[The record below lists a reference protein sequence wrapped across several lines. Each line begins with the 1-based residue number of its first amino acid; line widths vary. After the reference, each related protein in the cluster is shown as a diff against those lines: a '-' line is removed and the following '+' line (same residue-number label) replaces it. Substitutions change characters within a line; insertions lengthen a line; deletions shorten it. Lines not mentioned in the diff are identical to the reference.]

1 MLAPCDRFIFLRTMA
16 IRMDLSRDHIPRL
29 TRLNLSTHLQESV
42 MARPFS
48 PSEAKAVVAKAQEL
62 LGDIEVISKA
72 TTFGPDSFRNAFA
85 QAKTDTL
92 NNELR
97 QIKVADLQAP
107 ESTQREL
114 AGWNINTAYD
124 LYCRGESAGDDP
136 HVRKLINQ
144 AIECA
149 DAIRELYHPNPQSG
163 LMRDALF
170 FAARYLKSSQLAE
183 SYGPAVQDARSVSE
197 ACNLVSHNSGRLRW
211 LLLNAADKQ
220 TTEAAYQR
228 LAQFVVASSSNFLS
242 DGRRR
247 AETILSMNTSTQL
260 DSGLVTTAV
269 RIISED
275 SGEDLFTAFAKP
287 NRDEIEA
294 AVYGAEDKMPKRTIT
309 KLIERRIRSEFQIR
323 EQVNEVR
330 HADALR
336 YVSEQ
341 SVDMLKDLVPGVRV
355 KCIKD
360 ARYTTLG
367 QIMYERGFRAEKQL
381 MEGYRQSSRLSRIN
395 GISEGAA
402 DRIVEAIEQQV
413 DILAKSGK
421 IKLNPDNKKPEDTAL
436 LQAVYKHF
444 ELEKLINEAKTASE
458 RITEEFSELQ
468 DQIMPA
474 LDAYTWLF
482 YKDRGTVYGAYE
494 QLIELTNGAELKRIN
509 GLTECRLNEP
519 DEKEVWRLFE
529 DDPIRVYGLLEK
541 LMPEAFSS
549 TSNGYGLPEKL
560 AQQIKTT
567 SFDTTGLKCELRTYQ
582 SWGVRY
588 ILHQG
593 NVLLGD
599 EMGLGKTVQA
609 IAAMVALKN
618 RGAKKFLVVCPAS
631 VLENWVREVRKHSDL
646 TCIKIHG
653 SDRQLRAGTWL
664 AGLDVGVTNYESTGS
679 IELDPSRKL
688 DLVVVDEAH
697 YIKNPGAKR
706 SINTLNL
713 CKRAKRVLFM
723 SGTPLENKVD
733 EMIGLVSHLNKKAAV
748 EADKNA
754 TRFRSAEFRDALA
767 PVYYR
772 RKREDVLSEL
782 PDLIENSEWC
792 QMGPEEL
799 QMYYLTLRTRNSMR
813 IRRLSW
819 NVPNPNDSTKLERL
833 REIVADAKDENRK
846 VLVFSFFLDTID
858 VVRRAFGD
866 ACYGPISGSTPLNK
880 RQQIIDSFDAA
891 PAGSVLVAQIESGG
905 TGLNI
910 QSASVVVLCE
920 PQYKPSIENQGISRA
935 YRMGQSRN
943 VLVYRLLCKDTVDE
957 RIMSILDSKQSD
969 FNAFADKSTAAE
981 VDLQNELEVKQEQ
994 LNAMFDEEI
1003 KRLESLMP
1011 SLAELDLPEE

>member
-1 MLAPCDRFIFLRTMA
+1 
-16 IRMDLSRDHIPRL
+16 
-29 TRLNLSTHLQESV
+29 

-48 PSEAKAVVAKAQEL
+48 PSEAKAVVAKAQGL

-72 TTFGPDSFRNAFA
+72 TIYGPDNFRNAIT

-92 NNELR
+92 NKELR
-97 QIKVADLQAP
+97 RIKIADLQTPA
-107 ESTQREL
+107 STQKKL
-114 AGWNINTAYD
+114 ADQKIKTAYD
-124 LYCRGESAGDDP
+124 LYCRGELAEDDE
-136 HVRKLINQ
+136 HVKKLVRVAN
-144 AIECA
+144 ECA
-149 DAIRELYHPNPQSG
+149 DAIRELYRPKPKSTH
-163 LMRDALF
+163 MRDALF
-170 FAARYLKSSQLAE
+170 LAARHYKSALLAE
-183 SYGPAVQDARSVSE
+183 LYESAIHDARDIPN
-197 ACNLVSHNSGRLRW
+197 ACSLVNQNSGRLRW

-220 TTEAAYQR
+220 ATETAHRR
-228 LAQFVVASSSNFLS
+228 LVQFTDNSNSKFIK
-242 DGRRR
+242 DGRLQANGILGMDPSIPLGPETKQR
-247 AETILSMNTSTQL
+247 AIK
-260 DSGLVTTAV
+260 VIA
-269 RIISED
+269 ED
-275 SGEDLFTAFAKP
+275 AGENLFSSDTKP

-294 AVYGAEDKMPKRTIT
+294 AIHRAEGKISDRAIT
-309 KLIERRIRSEFQIR
+309 KLEKELRRSELQIR
-323 EQVNEVR
+323 KQANKVR
-330 HADALR
+330 HADALC

-341 SVDMLKDLVPGVRV
+341 SADMLKDLVPGVRV
-355 KCIKD
+355 KCLKD
-360 ARYTTLG
+360 AGYTTLG
-367 QIMYERGFRAEKQL
+367 KIMYGRLRGRERQL
-381 MEGYRQSSRLSRIN
+381 WDNYDQRWELSKIN
-395 GISEGAA
+395 GISENAA

-413 DILAKSGK
+413 DMLAKSGK
-421 IKLNPDNKKPEDTAL
+421 IKLTTDNKKPEDTAL
-436 LQAVYKHF
+436 LQEVYKYF
-444 ELEKLINEAKTASE
+444 ELEDLLSEAKAALA

-482 YKDRGTVYGAYE
+482 YNDRDKVYGAYE
-494 QLIELTNGAELKRIN
+494 KLNDLIN
-509 GLTECRLNEP
+509 GTELEKVNGYASHRPTEP
-519 DEKEVWRLFE
+519 DEKTVWKLFGT
-529 DDPIRVYGLLEK
+529 DPIRVYGLLEK

-560 AQQIKTT
+560 ADQIKTT

-582 SWGVRY
+582 TWGVRY

-593 NVLLGD
+593 NALLGD

-609 IAAMVALKN
+609 IAVMTALKN
-618 RGAKKFLVVCPAS
+618 KGAKKFLVVCPAS
-631 VLENWVREVRKHSDL
+631 VIENWVREVRKHSDL

-653 SDRQLRAGTWL
+653 SEKQLQAKAWL

-679 IELDPSRKL
+679 IELDSSRKL

-697 YIKNPGAKR
+697 YIKNPSAKR

-713 CKRAKRVLFM
+713 CKRAKHVLFM

-733 EMIGLVSHLNKKAAV
+733 EMVGLVSYLNKKAAS
-748 EADKNA
+748 EADKYA
-754 TRFRSAEFRDALA
+754 TRFRSTEFRDALA

-792 QMGPEEL
+792 PMGPEEL
-799 QMYYLTLRTRNSMR
+799 QKYYLTLRMRNAMQ

-819 NVPNPNDSTKLERL
+819 NVPNPDNSSKLKRL

-858 VVRRAFGD
+858 VVRSAFGS

-891 PAGSVLVAQIESGG
+891 PAGSVLVAQIQSGG

-920 PQYKPSIENQGISRA
+920 PQYKPSIENQAISRA

-943 VLVYRLLCKDTVDE
+943 VLVYRLLCKDTIDE
-957 RIMSILDSKQSD
+957 RIMSILDRKQGD

-981 VDLQNELEVKQEQ
+981 IDMQNELEVKQEQ

-1011 SLAELDLPEE
+1011 SLADLDLPEE

>member
-1 MLAPCDRFIFLRTMA
+1 
-16 IRMDLSRDHIPRL
+16 
-29 TRLNLSTHLQESV
+29 

-72 TTFGPDSFRNAFA
+72 TIYGPDNFRNAIQ

-92 NNELR
+92 NKELR
-97 QIKVADLQAP
+97 RIKIADLQTPA
-107 ESTQREL
+107 STQKKL
-114 AGWNINTAYD
+114 ADQKIKTAYD
-124 LYCRGESAGDDP
+124 LYCRGELAEEDE
-136 HVRKLINQ
+136 HVKKLVRVAN
-144 AIECA
+144 ECA
-149 DAIRELYHPNPQSG
+149 DAIRELYRPKPKSTH
-163 LMRDALF
+163 MRDALF
-170 FAARYLKSSQLAE
+170 LAARHYKSVLLAE
-183 SYGPAVQDARSVSE
+183 LYESAIHDARDIPN
-197 ACNLVSHNSGRLRW
+197 ACSLVSQNSGRLRW
-211 LLLNAADKQ
+211 FLLNAADKQ
-220 TTEAAYQR
+220 ATETAYRR
-228 LAQFVVASSSNFLS
+228 LVQFTDNSNSKFIK
-242 DGRRR
+242 DGRLQANGILGMDPSIPLGPETKQR
-247 AETILSMNTSTQL
+247 AIK
-260 DSGLVTTAV
+260 VIA
-269 RIISED
+269 ED
-275 SGEDLFTAFAKP
+275 AGENLFSSDAKP

-294 AVYGAEDKMPKRTIT
+294 AIHHAEGKLSDRAIT
-309 KLIERRIRSEFQIR
+309 KLEKELRRSELQIR
-323 EQVNEVR
+323 KQANKVR
-330 HADALR
+330 HADALC

-341 SVDMLKDLVPGVRV
+341 SVDILKDLVPGVRI

-360 ARYTTLG
+360 AGYTTLG
-367 QIMYERGFRAEKQL
+367 QIMYERRFGPEKQL
-381 MEGYRQSSRLSRIN
+381 MEDYWQRSRLSRIN

-402 DRIVEAIEQQV
+402 SRIVEAIEQQV
-413 DILAKSGK
+413 DMLAKSGK
-421 IKLNPDNKKPEDTAL
+421 IKLNPDNKRPEDTAL

-444 ELEKLINEAKTASE
+444 ELEKTLNEAKAASE
-458 RITEEFSELQ
+458 RITEEFSRLQ

-474 LDAYTWLF
+474 LDVYTWLF
-482 YKDRGTVYGAYE
+482 YKDRDTVYGAYE
-494 QLIELTNGAELKRIN
+494 KLIELTNGEELKRIN
-509 GLTECRLNEP
+509 DLAECHLNEP
-519 DEKEVWRLFE
+519 DEREAWQLFE
-529 DDPIRVYGLLEK
+529 SDPIRVYGLLEK

-560 AQQIKTT
+560 ADQIKTT

-582 SWGVRY
+582 TWGVRY

-593 NVLLGD
+593 NALLGD

-609 IAAMVALKN
+609 IAVMTALKN
-618 RGAKKFLVVCPAS
+618 KGAKKFLVVCPAS
-631 VLENWVREVRKHSDL
+631 VIENWVREVRKHSDL

-653 SDRQLRAGTWL
+653 SEKQLQAKAWL

-697 YIKNPGAKR
+697 YIKNPSARR

-713 CKRAKRVLFM
+713 CKRAKHVLFM

-733 EMIGLVSHLNKKAAV
+733 EMVGLVSHLNKKAAS
-748 EADKNA
+748 EADKYA
-754 TRFRSAEFRDALA
+754 TRFRSTEFRDALA

-792 QMGPEEL
+792 PMGPEEL
-799 QMYYLTLRTRNSMR
+799 QKYYLTLRMRNAMQ

-819 NVPNPNDSTKLERL
+819 NVPNPDDSSKLKRL

-858 VVRRAFGD
+858 VVRSAFGS

-891 PAGSVLVAQIESGG
+891 PAGSVLVAQIQSGG

-920 PQYKPSIENQGISRA
+920 PQYKPSIENQAISRA

-943 VLVYRLLCKDTVDE
+943 VLVYRLLCKDTIDE
-957 RIMSILDSKQSD
+957 RIMSILDRKQGD
-969 FNAFADKSTAAE
+969 FDAFADKSTAAE
-981 VDLQNELEVKQEQ
+981 IDMQNELEVKQEQ

-1011 SLAELDLPEE
+1011 SLADLDLPEE

>member
-1 MLAPCDRFIFLRTMA
+1 
-16 IRMDLSRDHIPRL
+16 
-29 TRLNLSTHLQESV
+29 

-48 PSEAKAVVAKAQEL
+48 PSEAKAIVSKAREL

-72 TTFGPDSFRNAFA
+72 TIYGPDSFRSAIA
-85 QAKTDTL
+85 QAKRETL
-92 NNELR
+92 YKELR
-97 QIKVADLQAP
+97 MIKVGNFNPSTITAELLQAHGI
-107 ESTQREL
+107 T
-114 AGWNINTAYD
+114 TAFD
-124 LYCRGESAGDDP
+124 LHYSGKMAPDDAQ
-136 HVRKLINQ
+136 VKKLIDRANK
-144 AIECA
+144 CA
-149 DAIRELYHPNPQSG
+149 DAICELYHPNPKSDY
-163 LMRDALF
+163 MRDALF
-170 FAARYLKSSQLAE
+170 LAARHYKSTLLAE
-183 SYGPAVQDARSVSE
+183 LYESAIHDVRDVSDACS
-197 ACNLVSHNSGRLRW
+197 LVSQNCGRLRW

-220 TTEAAYQR
+220 ATKAAYRR
-228 LAQFVVASSSNFLS
+228 LVQFVDNSNSEFIS
-242 DGRRR
+242 DGRRQANAILGMDPNIPLGPETEKR
-247 AETILSMNTSTQL
+247 AIKVIVDDT
-260 DSGLVTTAV
+260 
-269 RIISED
+269 
-275 SGEDLFTAFAKP
+275 GEDFFTANAEP

-323 EQVNEVR
+323 EQANEVR
-330 HADALR
+330 HADALH

-341 SVDMLKDLVPGVRV
+341 PVDMLKDLVPGVRV
-355 KCIKD
+355 KCLKD
-360 ARYTTLG
+360 AGYTTLDK
-367 QIMYERGFRAEKQL
+367 IMYGRLRRVERQPWDNYDQRWE
-381 MEGYRQSSRLSRIN
+381 LSKIN
-395 GISEGAA
+395 GISENAA
-402 DRIVEAIEQQV
+402 DRIVEAIDQQV
-413 DILAKSGK
+413 AVLAKSGK
-421 IKLNPDNKKPEDTAL
+421 IKLNPDNKRPEDTAL

-444 ELEKLINEAKTASE
+444 ELEKVINEAKAASG

-482 YKDRGTVYGAYE
+482 YKDRDTVYDAYE
-494 QLIELTNGAELKRIN
+494 KLVELTNSDELKRIN
-509 GLTECRLNEP
+509 GLATRRFNEL
-519 DEKEVWRLFE
+519 DEREVWRLFE
-529 DDPIRVYGLLEK
+529 SDPIRVYGLLEK

-560 AQQIKTT
+560 AEQIKTT
-567 SFDTTGLKCELRTYQ
+567 TFDTTGLKCELRTYQ
-582 SWGVRY
+582 TRGVRY
-588 ILHQG
+588 ILHQN

-609 IAAMVALKN
+609 IAAMTALKN
-618 RGAKKFLVVCPAS
+618 KGAKKFLVVCPAS
-631 VLENWVREVRKHSDL
+631 VLENWVREVRKHSNL

-653 SDRQLRAGTWL
+653 PAKDLQAKTWL
-664 AGLDVGVTNYESTGS
+664 DGLDVGVTNYESTS
-679 IELDPSRKL
+679 YIELDPPRKL

-697 YIKNPGAKR
+697 YIKNPSTKR

-713 CKRAKRVLFM
+713 CKQAKRVLFM

-733 EMIGLVSHLNKKAAV
+733 EMIGLVSHLNKKAAR
-748 EADKNA
+748 EAGKYA
-754 TRFRSAEFRDALA
+754 SKFSSAEFRDALA

-792 QMGPEEL
+792 QMGSSEL
-799 QMYYLTLRTRNSMR
+799 QQYYLTLRMRNPMQ

-819 NVPNPNDSTKLERL
+819 NAPDPSDPSKLKRL

-846 VLVFSFFLDTID
+846 VLVFSFFHDTID
-858 VVRRAFGD
+858 VVRSAFGS

-891 PAGSVLVAQIESGG
+891 PAGSVLVAQIQSGG

-920 PQYKPSIENQGISRA
+920 PQYKPSIENQAISRA

-943 VLVYRLLCKDTVDE
+943 VLVYRLLCKDTIDE
-957 RIMSILDSKQSD
+957 RIMSILGRKKGD
-969 FNAFADKSTAAE
+969 FDAFADKSTAAE
-981 VDLQNELEVKQEQ
+981 IDMQNELEVKQEQ

-1011 SLAELDLPEE
+1011 SLADLDLSEE

>member
-1 MLAPCDRFIFLRTMA
+1 
-16 IRMDLSRDHIPRL
+16 
-29 TRLNLSTHLQESV
+29 

-48 PSEAKAVVAKAQEL
+48 PSEAKAAVAKAQEL

-72 TTFGPDSFRNAFA
+72 TIYGPDTFRNAIQ
-85 QAKTDTL
+85 QAKRETL
-92 NNELR
+92 YKVLR
-97 QIKVADLQAP
+97 AIKVADFNPSTSTQGLLQA
-107 ESTQREL
+107 SGIT
-114 AGWNINTAYD
+114 TAFD
-124 LYCRGESAGDDP
+124 LYYSGKMAPDDIQ
-136 HVRKLINQ
+136 VKELINQ
-144 AIECA
+144 ANECA
-149 DAIRELYHPNPQSG
+149 DAIGKLYHPSPSSSH
-163 LMRDALF
+163 MRDALF
-170 FAARYLKSSQLAE
+170 LAARHYKSALLAE
-183 SYGPAVQDARSVSE
+183 LYESAIHDARDIPN
-197 ACNLVSHNSGRLRW
+197 ACSLVSQNSGRLRW

-220 TTEAAYQR
+220 TTEAAYRR
-228 LAQFVVASSSNFLS
+228 LVQFTDNSNSKFIK
-242 DGRRR
+242 DGRLQANGILGMDPRIPLGPETKQR
-247 AETILSMNTSTQL
+247 AIK
-260 DSGLVTTAV
+260 VIA
-269 RIISED
+269 ED
-275 SGEDLFTAFAKP
+275 AGENLFAADAKP

-294 AVYGAEDKMPKRTIT
+294 AVYTAESSMPKHAIA
-309 KLIERRIRSEFQIR
+309 KLQEKRRRNEYQIR
-323 EQVNEVR
+323 KRVNDVR
-330 HADALR
+330 RADALHH
-336 YVSEQ
+336 VSEQ
-341 SVDMLKDLVPGVRV
+341 SVDILKDLVPGVRV

-360 ARYTTLG
+360 AKYKTLG
-367 QIMYERGFRAEKQL
+367 QIMYERGFGAEKQL
-381 MEGYRQSSRLSRIN
+381 MEGYWQSSRLSRIN
-395 GISEGAA
+395 GISESAA
-402 DRIVEAIEQQV
+402 DRIVEAIKQQV
-413 DILAKSGK
+413 DMLSKSGK
-421 IKLNPDNKKPEDTAL
+421 IKLNPDNKRPEDTAL
-436 LQAVYKHF
+436 LQAVYTHF
-444 ELEKLINEAKTASE
+444 ELEKVINEANAASE
-458 RITEEFSELQ
+458 RIAKEFSQLQ

-482 YKDRGTVYGAYE
+482 YNDRDTVYGAYE
-494 QLIELTNGAELKRIN
+494 RLIELTNGEELKRIN
-509 GLTECRLNEP
+509 NLAERLFNEP
-519 DEKEVWRLFE
+519 DEREAWQLFE
-529 DDPIRVYGLLEK
+529 SDPIRVYGLLEK

-560 AQQIKTT
+560 ANQIKTT

-582 SWGVRY
+582 TWGVRY

-593 NVLLGD
+593 NALLGD

-609 IAAMVALKN
+609 IAVMTALKN
-618 RGAKKFLVVCPAS
+618 KGAKKFLVVCPAS
-631 VLENWVREVRKHSDL
+631 VIENWVREVRKHSEL

-653 SDRQLRAGTWL
+653 SEKQLQAKAWL

-697 YIKNPGAKR
+697 YIKNPSAKR

-713 CKRAKRVLFM
+713 CKRAKHVLFM

-733 EMIGLVSHLNKKAAV
+733 EMVGLVSHLNKKAAS
-748 EADKNA
+748 EADKYA
-754 TRFRSAEFRDALA
+754 TRFRSTEFRDALA

-792 QMGPEEL
+792 PMGPEEL
-799 QMYYLTLRTRNSMR
+799 QKYYLTLRMRNAMQ

-819 NVPNPNDSTKLERL
+819 NVPNPDNSSKLKRL

-858 VVRRAFGD
+858 VVRSAFGS
-866 ACYGPISGSTPLNK
+866 ACYGPICGSTPLNK

-891 PAGSVLVAQIESGG
+891 PAGSVLVAQIQSGG

-920 PQYKPSIENQGISRA
+920 PQYKPSIENQAISRA

-943 VLVYRLLCKDTVDE
+943 VLVYRLLCKDTIDE
-957 RIMSILDSKQSD
+957 RIMSILDRKQGD

-981 VDLQNELEVKQEQ
+981 IDMQNELEVKQEQ

-1003 KRLESLMP
+1003 KRLESLVP

>member
-1 MLAPCDRFIFLRTMA
+1 
-16 IRMDLSRDHIPRL
+16 
-29 TRLNLSTHLQESV
+29 

-72 TTFGPDSFRNAFA
+72 TIYGPDNFRNAITR
-85 QAKTDTL
+85 AKTDTL
-92 NNELR
+92 NKELR
-97 QIKVADLQAP
+97 RIKIADLQTPAD
-107 ESTQREL
+107 TQKKL
-114 AGWNINTAYD
+114 ADQKIKTAYD
-124 LYCRGESAGDDP
+124 LYCRGELADDDE
-136 HVRKLINQ
+136 HVKKLVRVAN
-144 AIECA
+144 ECA
-149 DAIRELYHPNPQSG
+149 DAIRELYRPKPKSAH
-163 LMRDALF
+163 MRDALF
-170 FAARYLKSSQLAE
+170 LAARHYKSALLAE
-183 SYGPAVQDARSVSE
+183 LYESAIHDARDIPN
-197 ACNLVSHNSGRLRW
+197 ACSLVSQNSGRLRW

-220 TTEAAYQR
+220 TTEAAYQH
-228 LAQFVVASSSNFLS
+228 LAQFAVATNSNFLS

-247 AETILSMNTSTQL
+247 AETILSMNTSSQL
-260 DSGLVTTAV
+260 DSELVTKAV
-269 RIISED
+269 RIIAVD
-275 SGEDLFTAFAKP
+275 SGEDLFAAFAKP

-323 EQVNEVR
+323 EQANEVR
-330 HADALR
+330 RADALCH
-336 YVSEQ
+336 VSEQ
-341 SVDMLKDLVPGVRV
+341 SVDILKDLVPGVRV

-360 ARYTTLG
+360 AKYKTLG
-367 QIMYERGFRAEKQL
+367 QIMYERGFGAEKQL

-402 DRIVEAIEQQV
+402 DRIVEAIKQQV
-413 DILAKSGK
+413 AMLAKSGK
-421 IKLNPDNKKPEDTAL
+421 IKLNPDNKRPEDTAL

-444 ELEKLINEAKTASE
+444 ELEKVISEAKTASE
-458 RITEEFSELQ
+458 RITKAFSQLQ

-482 YKDRGTVYGAYE
+482 YKDRDTVYGAYE
-494 QLIELTNGAELKRIN
+494 KLIELTNGEELKRIN
-509 GLTECRLNEP
+509 DLAERLFNEP
-519 DEKEVWRLFE
+519 DEREAWQLFE
-529 DDPIRVYGLLEK
+529 SDPIRVYNLLEK

-560 AQQIKTT
+560 ADKIKTT

-582 SWGVRY
+582 TWGVRY

-593 NVLLGD
+593 NALLGD

-609 IAAMVALKN
+609 IAVMTALKN
-618 RGAKKFLVVCPAS
+618 KGAKKFLVVCPAS
-631 VLENWVREVRKHSDL
+631 VIENWVREVRKHSDL

-653 SDRQLRAGTWL
+653 GEKQLQANAWL

-679 IELDPSRKL
+679 IELDSSRKL

-697 YIKNPGAKR
+697 YIKNPSAKR

-713 CKRAKRVLFM
+713 CKRAKHVLFM

-733 EMIGLVSHLNKKAAV
+733 EMVGLVSHLNKKAAS
-748 EADKNA
+748 EADRYA
-754 TRFRSAEFRDALA
+754 TRFRSTEFRDALA

-792 QMGPEEL
+792 PMGPEEL
-799 QMYYLTLRTRNSMR
+799 QKYYLTLRMRNAMQ

-819 NVPNPNDSTKLERL
+819 NVPNLNDSSKLKRL

-846 VLVFSFFLDTID
+846 VLVFSFFLDTIS
-858 VVRRAFGD
+858 VVRSAFGS

-891 PAGSVLVAQIESGG
+891 PAGSVLVAQIQSGG

-920 PQYKPSIENQGISRA
+920 PQYKPSIENQAISRA

-943 VLVYRLLCKDTVDE
+943 VLVYRLLCKDTIDE
-957 RIMSILDSKQSD
+957 RIMSILDRKQGD
-969 FNAFADKSTAAE
+969 FDAFADKSTAAE
-981 VDLQNELEVKQEQ
+981 IDMQNELEVKQEQ

-1011 SLAELDLPEE
+1011 SLADLDLPEE

>member
-1 MLAPCDRFIFLRTMA
+1 
-16 IRMDLSRDHIPRL
+16 
-29 TRLNLSTHLQESV
+29 

-72 TTFGPDSFRNAFA
+72 TVYGPDNFRNAIT

-92 NNELR
+92 NKELR
-97 QIKVADLQAP
+97 RIKIADLQTPAD
-107 ESTQREL
+107 TQKKL
-114 AGWNINTAYD
+114 ADQKIKTAYD
-124 LYCRGESAGDDP
+124 LYCRGELADDDE
-136 HVRKLINQ
+136 HVKKLVRVANK
-144 AIECA
+144 CA
-149 DAIRELYHPNPQSG
+149 DAIRKLYRPKPKSTH
-163 LMRDALF
+163 MRDALF
-170 FAARYLKSSQLAE
+170 LAARHYKSALLAE
-183 SYGPAVQDARSVSE
+183 LYESAIHDAHDIPN
-197 ACNLVSHNSGRLRW
+197 ACSLVAQNSGRLRW
-211 LLLNAADKQ
+211 LLLNAVDKQ
-220 TTEAAYQR
+220 ATETAYRR
-228 LAQFVVASSSNFLS
+228 LVQFTDNSNSKFIK
-242 DGRRR
+242 DGRLQANGILGMDPRIPLGPETKQR
-247 AETILSMNTSTQL
+247 AIK
-260 DSGLVTTAV
+260 VIA
-269 RIISED
+269 ED
-275 SGEDLFTAFAKP
+275 AGENLFAADAKP

-294 AVYGAEDKMPKRTIT
+294 AMYRAEGKMPERAIT
-309 KLIERRIRSEFQIR
+309 KLEKELRRSELQIR
-323 EQVNEVR
+323 KQANKVR
-330 HADALR
+330 HADALC

-341 SVDMLKDLVPGVRV
+341 SVDILKDMVPGVRI

-360 ARYTTLG
+360 AGYTTLG
-367 QIMYERGFRAEKQL
+367 QIMYERRFGPEKQL
-381 MEGYRQSSRLSRIN
+381 MEDYWQRSRLSRIN

-402 DRIVEAIEQQV
+402 GRIVEAIEQQV
-413 DILAKSGK
+413 AMLAKSGK

-436 LQAVYKHF
+436 LQEVYKRF
-444 ELEKLINEAKTASE
+444 ELEDLLSEAKAALA

-482 YKDRGTVYGAYE
+482 YKDRDTVYGAYE
-494 QLIELTNGAELKRIN
+494 KLIELTNGEELKRIN
-509 GLTECRLNEP
+509 DLAERRFNER
-519 DEKEVWRLFE
+519 DEREVWQLFE
-529 DDPIRVYGLLEK
+529 NDPIRVYGLLEK

-560 AQQIKTT
+560 ADQIKTT

-582 SWGVRY
+582 TWGVRY

-593 NVLLGD
+593 NALLGD

-609 IAAMVALKN
+609 IAVMTALKN
-618 RGAKKFLVVCPAS
+618 KGAKKFLVVCPAS
-631 VLENWVREVRKHSDL
+631 VIENWVREVRKHSDL

-653 SDRQLRAGTWL
+653 SEKQLQANAWL

-679 IELDPSRKL
+679 IELDSSRKL

-697 YIKNPGAKR
+697 YIKNPSAKR

-713 CKRAKRVLFM
+713 CKRAKHVLFM

-733 EMIGLVSHLNKKAAV
+733 EMIGLVSHLNKKAAS
-748 EADKNA
+748 EADKYA
-754 TRFRSAEFRDALA
+754 TRFRSTEFRDALA

-792 QMGPEEL
+792 PMGPEEL
-799 QMYYLTLRTRNSMR
+799 QKYYLTLRMRNAMQ

-819 NVPNPNDSTKLERL
+819 NVPNPDNSSKLKRL

-858 VVRRAFGD
+858 VVRDAFGS

-891 PAGSVLVAQIESGG
+891 PAGSALVAQIQSGG

-920 PQYKPSIENQGISRA
+920 PQYKPSIENQAISRA

-943 VLVYRLLCKDTVDE
+943 VLVYRLLCKDTIDE
-957 RIMSILDSKQSD
+957 RIMSILDRKQGD
-969 FNAFADKSTAAE
+969 FDAFADKSTAAE
-981 VDLQNELEVKQEQ
+981 IDMQNELEVKQEQ

-1011 SLAELDLPEE
+1011 SLADLDLPEE

>member
-1 MLAPCDRFIFLRTMA
+1 
-16 IRMDLSRDHIPRL
+16 
-29 TRLNLSTHLQESV
+29 

-72 TTFGPDSFRNAFA
+72 TVYGPDNFRNAIT

-92 NNELR
+92 NKELR
-97 QIKVADLQAP
+97 RIKIADLQTPAD
-107 ESTQREL
+107 TQKKL
-114 AGWNINTAYD
+114 ADQKIKTAYD
-124 LYCRGESAGDDP
+124 LYCRGELADDDE
-136 HVRKLINQ
+136 HVKKLVRVANK
-144 AIECA
+144 CA
-149 DAIRELYHPNPQSG
+149 DAIRKLYRPKPKSTH
-163 LMRDALF
+163 MRDALF
-170 FAARYLKSSQLAE
+170 LAARHYKSALLAE
-183 SYGPAVQDARSVSE
+183 LYESAIHDAHDIPN
-197 ACNLVSHNSGRLRW
+197 ACSLVAQNSGRLRW
-211 LLLNAADKQ
+211 LLLNAVDKQ
-220 TTEAAYQR
+220 ATETAYRR
-228 LAQFVVASSSNFLS
+228 LVQFTDNSNSKFIK
-242 DGRRR
+242 DGRLQANGILGMDPRIPLGPETKQR
-247 AETILSMNTSTQL
+247 AIK
-260 DSGLVTTAV
+260 VIA
-269 RIISED
+269 ED
-275 SGEDLFTAFAKP
+275 AGENLFAADAKP

-294 AVYGAEDKMPKRTIT
+294 AMYRAEGKMPERAIT
-309 KLIERRIRSEFQIR
+309 KLEKELRRSELQIR
-323 EQVNEVR
+323 KQANKVR
-330 HADALR
+330 HADALC

-341 SVDMLKDLVPGVRV
+341 SVDILKDMVPGVRI

-360 ARYTTLG
+360 AGYTTLG
-367 QIMYERGFRAEKQL
+367 QIMYERRFGPEKQL
-381 MEGYRQSSRLSRIN
+381 MEDYWQRSRLSRIN

-402 DRIVEAIEQQV
+402 GRIVEAIEQQV
-413 DILAKSGK
+413 AMLAKSGK

-436 LQAVYKHF
+436 LQEVYKRF
-444 ELEKLINEAKTASE
+444 ELEDLLSEAKAALA

-482 YKDRGTVYGAYE
+482 YKDRDTVYGAYE
-494 QLIELTNGAELKRIN
+494 KLIELTNGEELKRIN
-509 GLTECRLNEP
+509 DLAERRFNER
-519 DEKEVWRLFE
+519 DEREVWQLFE
-529 DDPIRVYGLLEK
+529 NDPIRVYGLLEK

-560 AQQIKTT
+560 ADQIKTT

-582 SWGVRY
+582 TWGVRY

-593 NVLLGD
+593 NALLGD

-609 IAAMVALKN
+609 IAVMTALKN
-618 RGAKKFLVVCPAS
+618 KGAKKFLVVCPAS
-631 VLENWVREVRKHSDL
+631 VIENWVREVRKHSDL

-653 SDRQLRAGTWL
+653 SEKQLQANAWL

-679 IELDPSRKL
+679 IELDSSRKL

-697 YIKNPGAKR
+697 YIKNPSAKR

-713 CKRAKRVLFM
+713 CKRAKHVLFM

-733 EMIGLVSHLNKKAAV
+733 EMIGLVSHLNKKAAS
-748 EADKNA
+748 EADKYA
-754 TRFRSAEFRDALA
+754 TRFRSTEFRDALA

-792 QMGPEEL
+792 PMGPEEL
-799 QMYYLTLRTRNSMR
+799 QKYYLTLRMRNAMQ

-819 NVPNPNDSTKLERL
+819 NVPNPDNSSKLKRL

-858 VVRRAFGD
+858 VVRDAFGS

-891 PAGSVLVAQIESGG
+891 PAGSALVAQIQSGG

-920 PQYKPSIENQGISRA
+920 PQYKPSIEKQAISRA

-943 VLVYRLLCKDTVDE
+943 VLVYRLLCKDTIDE
-957 RIMSILDSKQSD
+957 RIMSILDRKQGD

-981 VDLQNELEVKQEQ
+981 ADMQNELEVKQEQ

>member
-1 MLAPCDRFIFLRTMA
+1 
-16 IRMDLSRDHIPRL
+16 
-29 TRLNLSTHLQESV
+29 

-48 PSEAKAVVAKAQEL
+48 PSEAKAIVSKAREL
-62 LGDIEVISKA
+62 LDDIEVISKA
-72 TTFGPDSFRNAFA
+72 TIYGPDSFRNAFA
-85 QAKTDTL
+85 QAKTEML
-92 NNELR
+92 SNELR
-97 QIKVADLQAP
+97 QIKVTNLQAP

-114 AGWNINTAYD
+114 AGWNISTAYN
-124 LYCRGESAGDDP
+124 LYRRGESAGDDP
-136 HVRKLINQ
+136 HVKKLINQ
-144 AIECA
+144 ANECA

-170 FAARYLKSSQLAE
+170 FAARYFKSNQLAE
-183 SYGPAVQDARSVSE
+183 SYGPAIHDARSISE
-197 ACNLVSHNSGRLRW
+197 ACNLVSKNSGRLRW
-211 LLLNAADKQ
+211 LLLNAVDKQ

-228 LAQFVVASSSNFLS
+228 LVQFAVASNSDFLS

-247 AETILSMNTSTQL
+247 AEAILNMNTSAQL
-260 DSGLVTTAV
+260 DSELVTIAI
-269 RIISED
+269 RIIAED
-275 SGEDLFTAFAKP
+275 SGEDLFAAFAKP

-323 EQVNEVR
+323 EQANEVR
-330 HADALR
+330 HADALH

-341 SVDMLKDLVPGVRV
+341 PVDMLKDLVPGVRV
-355 KCIKD
+355 KCLKD
-360 ARYTTLG
+360 AGYTTLDK
-367 QIMYERGFRAEKQL
+367 IMYGRLCRVERQPWDNYDQRWE
-381 MEGYRQSSRLSRIN
+381 LSRVN
-395 GISEGAA
+395 GISENAA
-402 DRIVEAIEQQV
+402 DRIVEAIDQQV
-413 DILAKSGK
+413 AMLAKSGK
-421 IKLNPDNKKPEDTAL
+421 IKLNPDNKRPEDTVL

-444 ELEKLINEAKTASE
+444 ELEKVINEAKAASE

-482 YKDRGTVYGAYE
+482 YKDRDTVYGAYE
-494 QLIELTNGAELKRIN
+494 KLVELKNGDELKRIN
-509 GLTECRLNEP
+509 GLATRRFNEL
-519 DEKEVWRLFE
+519 DEREVWRLFE
-529 DDPIRVYGLLEK
+529 SDPIRVYGLLEK

-560 AQQIKTT
+560 ADQIKTT

-582 SWGVRY
+582 TWGVRY
-588 ILHQG
+588 ILHQN

-609 IAAMVALKN
+609 IAAMTALKN
-618 RGAKKFLVVCPAS
+618 KGAKKFLVVCPAS

-646 TCIKIHG
+646 TCVKIHG
-653 SDRQLRAGTWL
+653 GEKQLQARTWL

-697 YIKNPGAKR
+697 YIKNPSAKR

-713 CKRAKRVLFM
+713 CKQAKRVLFM

-733 EMIGLVSHLNKKAAV
+733 EMIGLVSHLNKKAAR
-748 EADKNA
+748 EAGKYA
-754 TRFRSAEFRDALA
+754 SRFSSAEFRDALA

-792 QMGPEEL
+792 QMGSSEL
-799 QMYYLTLRTRNSMR
+799 QQYYLTLRMRNPMQ

-819 NVPNPNDSTKLERL
+819 NAPNPSDSSKLKRL

-858 VVRRAFGD
+858 VVRSAFGS

-891 PAGSVLVAQIESGG
+891 PAGSVLLAQIQSGG

-920 PQYKPSIENQGISRA
+920 PQYKPSIENQAISRA

-943 VLVYRLLCKDTVDE
+943 VLVYRLLCKDTIDE
-957 RIMSILDSKQSD
+957 RIMSILGRKKGD
-969 FNAFADKSTAAE
+969 FDAFADKSTAAE
-981 VDLQNELEVKQEQ
+981 IDMQNELEVKQEQ

-1011 SLAELDLPEE
+1011 SLADLELPEGVNPSPM

>member
-1 MLAPCDRFIFLRTMA
+1 
-16 IRMDLSRDHIPRL
+16 
-29 TRLNLSTHLQESV
+29 

-85 QAKTDTL
+85 QAKIEML
-92 NNELR
+92 SNELR

-124 LYCRGESAGDDP
+124 LYRRGESAGDDP

-144 AIECA
+144 ANECA

-163 LMRDALF
+163 LMRDVLF
-170 FAARYLKSSQLAE
+170 FAARYFKSSQLAE

-220 TTEAAYQR
+220 TTEAAYQH
-228 LAQFVVASSSNFLS
+228 LAQFAVATNSNFLS

-247 AETILSMNTSTQL
+247 AETILSMNTSSQL
-260 DSGLVTTAV
+260 DSELVTKAV
-269 RIISED
+269 RIIAED
-275 SGEDLFTAFAKP
+275 SGEDLFAAFAKP

-323 EQVNEVR
+323 QQANEVR

-341 SVDMLKDLVPGVRV
+341 SVDILKDLVPGVRV

-367 QIMYERGFRAEKQL
+367 QIMYERGFGAEKRL

-395 GISEGAA
+395 GISESAA
-402 DRIVEAIEQQV
+402 DRIVEAIKQQV
-413 DILAKSGK
+413 DMLAKSGK
-421 IKLNPDNKKPEDTAL
+421 IKLNPDNKRPEDTAL

-458 RITEEFSELQ
+458 RITGEFSELQ

-474 LDAYTWLF
+474 LDPYTWLF
-482 YKDRGTVYGAYE
+482 YNDRDTVYGAYE
-494 QLIELTNGAELKRIN
+494 KLIELTNGAELKRIN
-509 GLTECRLNEP
+509 GLAECRLNEP
-519 DEKEVWRLFE
+519 DGQEVWRLFE
-529 DDPIRVYGLLEK
+529 ADPIRVYGLLEK

-560 AQQIKTT
+560 ADQIKTT

-582 SWGVRY
+582 TWGVRY

-593 NVLLGD
+593 NALLGD

-609 IAAMVALKN
+609 IAVMTALKN
-618 RGAKKFLVVCPAS
+618 KGAKKFLVVCPAS
-631 VLENWVREVRKHSDL
+631 VIENWVREVRKHSDL

-653 SDRQLRAGTWL
+653 SEKQLQANAWL

-679 IELDPSRKL
+679 IELDSSRKL

-697 YIKNPGAKR
+697 YIKNPSAKR
-706 SINTLNL
+706 SVNTLNL
-713 CKRAKRVLFM
+713 CKRAKHVLFM

-733 EMIGLVSHLNKKAAV
+733 EMVGLVSHLNKKAAS
-748 EADKNA
+748 EADKYA

-792 QMGPEEL
+792 PMGPEEL
-799 QMYYLTLRTRNSMR
+799 QKYYLTLRMRNAMQ

-819 NVPNPNDSTKLERL
+819 NVPNPDNSSKLKRL

-846 VLVFSFFLDTID
+846 VLVFSFFLDTIS
-858 VVRRAFGD
+858 VVRDAFGS

-891 PAGSVLVAQIESGG
+891 PAGSVLVAQIQSGG

-920 PQYKPSIENQGISRA
+920 PQYKPSIENQAISRA

-943 VLVYRLLCKDTVDE
+943 VLVYRLLCKDTIDE
-957 RIMSILDSKQSD
+957 RIMSILDRKQGD

-981 VDLQNELEVKQEQ
+981 IDMQNELEVKQEQ

-1011 SLAELDLPEE
+1011 SLADLDLPEE

>member
-1 MLAPCDRFIFLRTMA
+1 
-16 IRMDLSRDHIPRL
+16 
-29 TRLNLSTHLQESV
+29 

-48 PSEAKAVVAKAQEL
+48 PSEAKAVVAKAREL

-72 TTFGPDSFRNAFA
+72 TMYGPDNFRNAIE
-85 QAKTDTL
+85 QAKTETL
-92 NNELR
+92 SNELR
-97 QIKVADLQAP
+97 KIQIADLQPP
-107 ESTQREL
+107 ESTQESL
-114 AGWNINTAYD
+114 AKRKIKTAYH
-124 LYCRGESAGDDP
+124 LYRRGKRASDDA
-136 HVRKLINQ
+136 HVKELINRVN
-144 AIECA
+144 ECA
-149 DAIRELYHPNPQSG
+149 DAIAKLYHPSPSSSH
-163 LMRDALF
+163 MRDALF
-170 FAARYLKSSQLAE
+170 LAARHYKSALLAE
-183 SYGPAVQDARSVSE
+183 LYESAIHDARDIPN
-197 ACNLVSHNSGRLRW
+197 ACSLVSQNSGRLRW

-220 TTEAAYQR
+220 ATEAAYRR
-228 LAQFVVASSSNFLS
+228 LVQFTDNSNGEFIR
-242 DGRRR
+242 DGRRQAIAILGMDPRIPLGPEAEQR
-247 AETILSMNTSTQL
+247 AIKVIADDT
-260 DSGLVTTAV
+260 
-269 RIISED
+269 
-275 SGEDLFTAFAKP
+275 GEDLFAADAKP

-294 AVYGAEDKMPKRTIT
+294 AVYTAESNMPKHAIA
-309 KLIERRIRSEFQIR
+309 KLQEKRRSNEYQIR
-323 EQVNEVR
+323 KRVNDVR
-330 HADALR
+330 RADALCH
-336 YVSEQ
+336 VSEQ
-341 SVDMLKDLVPGVRV
+341 SVDILKDLVPGVRV

-360 ARYTTLG
+360 AKYKTLG
-367 QIMYERGFRAEKQL
+367 QIMFERGFGAEKRL

-413 DILAKSGK
+413 AMLAKSGK
-421 IKLNPDNKKPEDTAL
+421 IKLNPDNKRPEDTAL

-444 ELEKLINEAKTASE
+444 ELEKVINEATAASE
-458 RITEEFSELQ
+458 RITKAFSKLQ

-482 YKDRGTVYGAYE
+482 YNDRDTVYAAYDK
-494 QLIELTNGAELKRIN
+494 LVKLTNGAKLKKIN
-509 GLTECRLNEP
+509 DLAERRFNER
-519 DEKEVWRLFE
+519 DEREVWPLFE
-529 DDPIRVYGLLEK
+529 NDPIRVYGLLEK

-560 AQQIKTT
+560 ADQIKTT

-582 SWGVRY
+582 TWGVRY

-593 NVLLGD
+593 NALLGD

-609 IAAMVALKN
+609 IAVMTALKN
-618 RGAKKFLVVCPAS
+618 KGAKKFLVVCPAS
-631 VLENWVREVRKHSDL
+631 VIENWVREVRKHSDL

-653 SDRQLRAGTWL
+653 SEKQLQANAWL

-679 IELDPSRKL
+679 IELDSSRKL

-697 YIKNPGAKR
+697 YIKNPSAKR

-713 CKRAKRVLFM
+713 CKRAKHVLFM

-733 EMIGLVSHLNKKAAV
+733 EMVGLVSHLNKKAAS
-748 EADKNA
+748 EADKYA
-754 TRFRSAEFRDALA
+754 TRFRSTEFRDALA

-792 QMGPEEL
+792 PMGPEEL
-799 QMYYLTLRTRNSMR
+799 QKYYLTLRMRNAMQ

-819 NVPNPNDSTKLERL
+819 NVPNPNDSSKLKRL

-846 VLVFSFFLDTID
+846 VLVFSFFLDTVN
-858 VVRRAFGD
+858 VVQNAFGS
-866 ACYGPISGSTPLNK
+866 ACYGPICGSTPLNK

-891 PAGSVLVAQIESGG
+891 PAGSVLVAQIQSGG

-920 PQYKPSIENQGISRA
+920 PQYKPSIENQAISRA

-943 VLVYRLLCKDTVDE
+943 VLVYRLLCKDTIDE
-957 RIMSILDSKQSD
+957 RIMSILDRKQGD

-981 VDLQNELEVKQEQ
+981 IDMQNELEVKQEQ

-1011 SLAELDLPEE
+1011 SLADLDLPEE

>member
-1 MLAPCDRFIFLRTMA
+1 
-16 IRMDLSRDHIPRL
+16 
-29 TRLNLSTHLQESV
+29 

-72 TTFGPDSFRNAFA
+72 TIYGPDNFRNAIQ
-85 QAKTDTL
+85 QAKRETL
-92 NNELR
+92 YKELR
-97 QIKVADLQAP
+97 AIKVADFNPSTSTQGLLQA
-107 ESTQREL
+107 SGIT
-114 AGWNINTAYD
+114 TAFD
-124 LYCRGESAGDDP
+124 LYYSGKMAPDDIQ
-136 HVRKLINQ
+136 VKELINQ
-144 AIECA
+144 ANECA
-149 DAIRELYHPNPQSG
+149 DAIGKLYHPSPSSSH
-163 LMRDALF
+163 MRDALF
-170 FAARYLKSSQLAE
+170 LAARHYKSALLAE
-183 SYGPAVQDARSVSE
+183 LYESAIHDARDIPN
-197 ACNLVSHNSGRLRW
+197 ACSLVSQNSGRLRW

-220 TTEAAYQR
+220 TTEAAYRR
-228 LAQFVVASSSNFLS
+228 LVQFTDNSNSEFIK
-242 DGRRR
+242 DGRLQANGILGMDPRIPLGPETKQR
-247 AETILSMNTSTQL
+247 AIK
-260 DSGLVTTAV
+260 VIA
-269 RIISED
+269 ED
-275 SGEDLFTAFAKP
+275 AGENLFAADAKP

-294 AVYGAEDKMPKRTIT
+294 AVYTAESNMPKHAIA
-309 KLIERRIRSEFQIR
+309 KLQEKRRRNEYQIR
-323 EQVNEVR
+323 KRVNDVR
-330 HADALR
+330 RADALCH
-336 YVSEQ
+336 VSEQ
-341 SVDMLKDLVPGVRV
+341 SVDVLKDLVPGVRV

-360 ARYTTLG
+360 AKYRTLG
-367 QIMYERGFRAEKQL
+367 QIMFERGFGAEKQL

-413 DILAKSGK
+413 DMLAKSGK
-421 IKLNPDNKKPEDTAL
+421 TKLNPDNKRPEDTAL

-444 ELEKLINEAKTASE
+444 ELEKVINEANAASE
-458 RITEEFSELQ
+458 RITKEFSKLQ

-482 YKDRGTVYGAYE
+482 CNDRDKVYAAYE
-494 QLIELTNGAELKRIN
+494 RLIELTNSEELKKIN
-509 GLTECRLNEP
+509 DLAERRFNEW
-519 DEKEVWRLFE
+519 DEREVWPLFE
-529 DDPIRVYGLLEK
+529 ADPIRVYGLLER

-560 AQQIKTT
+560 ADQIKTT

-582 SWGVRY
+582 TWGVRY

-593 NVLLGD
+593 NALLGD

-609 IAAMVALKN
+609 IAVMTALKN
-618 RGAKKFLVVCPAS
+618 KGAKKFLVVCPAS
-631 VLENWVREVRKHSDL
+631 VIENWVREVRKHSDL

-653 SDRQLRAGTWL
+653 SEKQLQANAWL

-679 IELDPSRKL
+679 IELDSSRKL

-697 YIKNPGAKR
+697 YIKNPSAKR

-713 CKRAKRVLFM
+713 CKQAKHVLFM

-733 EMIGLVSHLNKKAAV
+733 EMVGLVSHLNKRAAS
-748 EADKNA
+748 EADKFA
-754 TRFRSAEFRDALA
+754 TRFRSTEFRDALA

-792 QMGPEEL
+792 PMGPEEL
-799 QMYYLTLRTRNSMR
+799 QKYYLTLRMRNAMQ

-819 NVPNPNDSTKLERL
+819 NVPNPNGSSKLKRL
-833 REIVADAKDENRK
+833 REIVADAKDENRM

-858 VVRRAFGD
+858 VVRSAFGS

-891 PAGSVLVAQIESGG
+891 PAGSVLVAQIQSGG

-920 PQYKPSIENQGISRA
+920 PQYKPSIENQAISRA

-943 VLVYRLLCKDTVDE
+943 VLVYRLLCKDTIDE
-957 RIMSILDSKQSD
+957 RIMSILDRKQGD

-981 VDLQNELEVKQEQ
+981 IDMQNELEVKQEQ

-1011 SLAELDLPEE
+1011 SLADLDLPEE

>member
-1 MLAPCDRFIFLRTMA
+1 
-16 IRMDLSRDHIPRL
+16 
-29 TRLNLSTHLQESV
+29 

-72 TTFGPDSFRNAFA
+72 TIYGPDNFRNAIA

-92 NNELR
+92 NKELR
-97 QIKVADLQAP
+97 RIKIADLQTPAD
-107 ESTQREL
+107 TQKKL
-114 AGWNINTAYD
+114 ADQKIKTAYD
-124 LYCRGESAGDDP
+124 LYCRGELAEDDQ
-136 HVRKLINQ
+136 HVKKLVRVAN
-144 AIECA
+144 ECA
-149 DAIRELYHPNPQSG
+149 DAIRKLYRPKPKSTH
-163 LMRDALF
+163 MRDALF
-170 FAARYLKSSQLAE
+170 LAARHYKSALLAE
-183 SYGPAVQDARSVSE
+183 LYESAIHDARDIPN
-197 ACNLVSHNSGRLRW
+197 ACSLVSQNSGRLRW

-220 TTEAAYQR
+220 ATETAYRR
-228 LAQFVVASSSNFLS
+228 LVQFTDNSNREFIK
-242 DGRRR
+242 DGRLQANGILGMDPRIPLGPETKQR
-247 AETILSMNTSTQL
+247 AIK
-260 DSGLVTTAV
+260 VIA
-269 RIISED
+269 ED
-275 SGEDLFTAFAKP
+275 AGENLFSSDAKP

-294 AVYGAEDKMPKRTIT
+294 AIHRAEGKMSDRAIT
-309 KLIERRIRSEFQIR
+309 KLEKELRRSELQIR
-323 EQVNEVR
+323 KQANKVR
-330 HADALR
+330 HADALC

-341 SVDMLKDLVPGVRV
+341 SVDILKDLVPGVRI

-360 ARYTTLG
+360 AGYTTLS
-367 QIMYERGFRAEKQL
+367 QIMYERRFGPEKQL
-381 MEGYRQSSRLSRIN
+381 MEDYWQRSRLSRIN
-395 GISEGAA
+395 GISENAA

-421 IKLNPDNKKPEDTAL
+421 IKLNPDNKRPEDTAL

-444 ELEKLINEAKTASE
+444 ELEKTLNEAKAASE
-458 RITEEFSELQ
+458 RITEAFSKLQ

-482 YKDRGTVYGAYE
+482 YNDRDTVYGAYE
-494 QLIELTNGAELKRIN
+494 RLIELTNGEELKRIN
-509 GLTECRLNEP
+509 NLAERLFNEP
-519 DEKEVWRLFE
+519 DEREVWQLFE
-529 DDPIRVYGLLEK
+529 SDPIRVYGLLEK

-560 AQQIKTT
+560 ADQIKTT

-582 SWGVRY
+582 TWGVRY

-593 NVLLGD
+593 NALLGD

-609 IAAMVALKN
+609 IAVMTALKN
-618 RGAKKFLVVCPAS
+618 KGAKKFLVVCPAS
-631 VLENWVREVRKHSDL
+631 VIENWVREVRKHSDL

-653 SDRQLRAGTWL
+653 SEKQLQANAWL

-679 IELDPSRKL
+679 IELDSSRKL

-697 YIKNPGAKR
+697 YIKNPSAKR

-713 CKRAKRVLFM
+713 CKRAKHVLFM

-733 EMIGLVSHLNKKAAV
+733 EMVGLVSHLNKKAAS
-748 EADKNA
+748 EADKYA
-754 TRFRSAEFRDALA
+754 TRFRSTEFRDALA

-792 QMGPEEL
+792 PMGAEEL
-799 QMYYLTLRTRNSMR
+799 QKYYLTLRMRNAMQ

-819 NVPNPNDSTKLERL
+819 NVPNPDNSSKLKRL

-858 VVRRAFGD
+858 VVRSAFGS

-891 PAGSVLVAQIESGG
+891 PAGSVLVAQIQSGG

-920 PQYKPSIENQGISRA
+920 PQYKPSIENQAISRA

-943 VLVYRLLCKDTVDE
+943 VLVYRLLCKDTIDE
-957 RIMSILDSKQSD
+957 RIMSILDRKQGD

-981 VDLQNELEVKQEQ
+981 IDMQNELEVKQEQ

-1011 SLAELDLPEE
+1011 SLADLDLPEE

>member
-1 MLAPCDRFIFLRTMA
+1 
-16 IRMDLSRDHIPRL
+16 
-29 TRLNLSTHLQESV
+29 

-48 PSEAKAVVAKAQEL
+48 PSEAKAAIAKAQEL
-62 LGDIEVISKA
+62 LSDIEVIERA
-72 TTFGPDSFRNAFA
+72 TAFEPDSFRNKFA
-85 QAKTDTL
+85 QAKTEML
-92 NNELR
+92 GNELR

-124 LYCRGESAGDDP
+124 LYRRGESAGDDQ
-136 HVRKLINQ
+136 HVKELINQ
-144 AIECA
+144 ANECA

-170 FAARYLKSSQLAE
+170 FAARYFKSNQLAKTC
-183 SYGPAVQDARSVSE
+183 GPTIHDARSVSE
-197 ACNLVSHNSGRLRW
+197 ACNLVSKNSGRLRW
-211 LLLNAADKQ
+211 LLLNAVDKQ

-228 LAQFVVASSSNFLS
+228 LVQFAVASNSDLLS

-247 AETILSMNTSTQL
+247 AEAILNMDTSTQL
-260 DSGLVTTAV
+260 DSELVTIAV
-269 RIISED
+269 LIIAED
-275 SGEDLFTAFAKP
+275 SGEDLFAAFAKP

-309 KLIERRIRSEFQIR
+309 KLLERRIRSEFQIR
-323 EQVNEVR
+323 QQANEVR
-330 HADALR
+330 HTDALR

-341 SVDMLKDLVPGVRV
+341 PVDMLKDLVPGVRV
-355 KCIKD
+355 KCLKD
-360 ARYTTLG
+360 AGYTTLDK
-367 QIMYERGFRAEKQL
+367 IMYG
-381 MEGYRQSSRLSRIN
+381 RLSRVERRPWDNYDQRWELSRVN
-395 GISEGAA
+395 GISENAA

-413 DILAKSGK
+413 DMLAKSGK
-421 IKLNPDNKKPEDTAL
+421 IKLNPDNKRPEDTAL

-444 ELEKLINEAKTASE
+444 ELEKAINEAKAASE

-482 YKDRGTVYGAYE
+482 YKDRDTVYDAYE
-494 QLIELTNGAELKRIN
+494 KLVELTNGDELKRVN
-509 GLTECRLNEP
+509 GLATRRFNEL
-519 DEKEVWRLFE
+519 DEREVWRLFE
-529 DDPIRVYGLLEK
+529 SDPIRVYSLLEK

-560 AQQIKTT
+560 ADQIKTT

-582 SWGVRY
+582 TWGVRY
-588 ILHQG
+588 ILHQN

-609 IAAMVALKN
+609 IAAMTALKN
-618 RGAKKFLVVCPAS
+618 KGAKKFLVVCPAS

-653 SDRQLRAGTWL
+653 PAKDLQARTWL
-664 AGLDVGVTNYESTGS
+664 AGLDVGVTNYESTS
-679 IELDPSRKL
+679 YIELDPSRKL

-697 YIKNPGAKR
+697 YIKNPSAKR

-713 CKRAKRVLFM
+713 CKQAKRVLFM

-733 EMIGLVSHLNKKAAV
+733 EMIGLVSHLNKKAAR
-748 EADKNA
+748 EADKYA
-754 TRFRSAEFRDALA
+754 SRFSSAEFRDALA

-792 QMGPEEL
+792 QMGSSEL
-799 QMYYLTLRTRNSMR
+799 QQYYLTLRMRNLMQ

-819 NVPNPNDSTKLERL
+819 NAPDPSDSSKLKRL

-858 VVRRAFGD
+858 VVRSAFGS
-866 ACYGPISGSTPLNK
+866 ACYGPISGFTPLNK

-891 PAGSVLVAQIESGG
+891 PAGSVLVAQIQSGG

-920 PQYKPSIENQGISRA
+920 PQYKPSIENQAISRA

-943 VLVYRLLCKDTVDE
+943 VLVYRLLCKDTIDE
-957 RIMSILDSKQSD
+957 RIMSILGRKQGD
-969 FNAFADKSTAAE
+969 FDAFADKSTAAE
-981 VDLQNELEVKQEQ
+981 VDMQNELEVKQEQ

-1011 SLAELDLPEE
+1011 SLADLDLPEE

>member
-1 MLAPCDRFIFLRTMA
+1 
-16 IRMDLSRDHIPRL
+16 
-29 TRLNLSTHLQESV
+29 

-72 TTFGPDSFRNAFA
+72 TMYGPDNFRNAIE
-85 QAKTDTL
+85 QAKRETL
-92 NNELR
+92 YKELR
-97 QIKVADLQAP
+97 SIKVADFNPSTSTQGLLQA
-107 ESTQREL
+107 SGIT
-114 AGWNINTAYD
+114 TAFD
-124 LYCRGESAGDDP
+124 LYYSGKMAPDDIQ
-136 HVRKLINQ
+136 VKELINRVN
-144 AIECA
+144 ECA
-149 DAIRELYHPNPQSG
+149 DAIAKLYHPSPSSSH
-163 LMRDALF
+163 MRDALF
-170 FAARYLKSSQLAE
+170 LAARHYKSTLLAE
-183 SYGPAVQDARSVSE
+183 LYESAIHDARDIPN
-197 ACNLVSHNSGRLRW
+197 ACSLVSQNSGRLRW

-220 TTEAAYQR
+220 ATEAAYRR
-228 LAQFVVASSSNFLS
+228 LVQFTDNSNSEFIR
-242 DGRRR
+242 DGRRQANSTLGMDPNIPLGPEAEQR
-247 AETILSMNTSTQL
+247 AIKVIADDT
-260 DSGLVTTAV
+260 
-269 RIISED
+269 
-275 SGEDLFTAFAKP
+275 GEDLFAADAKP

-294 AVYGAEDKMPKRTIT
+294 AVYTAESNMPKHAIA
-309 KLIERRIRSEFQIR
+309 KLQEKRRSNEYQIR
-323 EQVNEVR
+323 KRVNDVR
-330 HADALR
+330 RADALCH
-336 YVSEQ
+336 VSEQ
-341 SVDMLKDLVPGVRV
+341 SVDILKDLVPGVRV

-360 ARYTTLG
+360 AKYKTLG
-367 QIMYERGFRAEKQL
+367 QIMFERGFGAEKRL

-413 DILAKSGK
+413 AMLAKSGK
-421 IKLNPDNKKPEDTAL
+421 IKLNPDNKRPEDTAL

-444 ELEKLINEAKTASE
+444 ELEKVINEATAASE
-458 RITEEFSELQ
+458 RITKEFSKLQ

-482 YKDRGTVYGAYE
+482 YNDRDTVYAAYNK
-494 QLIELTNGAELKRIN
+494 LVKLTNGAKLKKIN
-509 GLTECRLNEP
+509 DLAERRFNER
-519 DEKEVWRLFE
+519 DEREVWPLFE
-529 DDPIRVYGLLEK
+529 NDPIRVYGLLEK

-560 AQQIKTT
+560 ADQIKTT

-582 SWGVRY
+582 TWGVRY

-593 NVLLGD
+593 NALLGD

-609 IAAMVALKN
+609 IAVMTALKN
-618 RGAKKFLVVCPAS
+618 KGAKKFLVVCPAS
-631 VLENWVREVRKHSDL
+631 VIENWVREVRKHSDL

-653 SDRQLRAGTWL
+653 SEKQLQANAWL

-679 IELDPSRKL
+679 IELDSSRKL

-697 YIKNPGAKR
+697 YIKNPSAKR

-713 CKRAKRVLFM
+713 CKRAKHVLFM

-733 EMIGLVSHLNKKAAV
+733 EMVGLVSHLNKKAAS
-748 EADKNA
+748 EADKYA
-754 TRFRSAEFRDALA
+754 TRFRSTEFRDALA

-792 QMGPEEL
+792 PMGPEEL
-799 QMYYLTLRTRNSMR
+799 QKYYLTLRMRNAMQ

-819 NVPNPNDSTKLERL
+819 NVPNPNDSSKLKRL

-846 VLVFSFFLDTID
+846 VLVFSFFLDTVN
-858 VVRRAFGD
+858 VVQNAFGS
-866 ACYGPISGSTPLNK
+866 ACYGPICGSTPLNK

-891 PAGSVLVAQIESGG
+891 PAGSVLVAQIQSGG

-920 PQYKPSIENQGISRA
+920 PQYKPSIENQAISRA

-943 VLVYRLLCKDTVDE
+943 VLVYRLLCKDTIDE
-957 RIMSILDSKQSD
+957 RIMSILDRKQGD

-981 VDLQNELEVKQEQ
+981 IDMQNELEVKQEQ

-1003 KRLESLMP
+1003 KRLENLMP
-1011 SLAELDLPEE
+1011 SLADLDLPEE

>member
-1 MLAPCDRFIFLRTMA
+1 
-16 IRMDLSRDHIPRL
+16 
-29 TRLNLSTHLQESV
+29 

-72 TTFGPDSFRNAFA
+72 TIYGPDNFKNAIT
-85 QAKTDTL
+85 QAKRECL
-92 NNELR
+92 YKELR
-97 QIKVADLQAP
+97 AIKVEDFNPSTSTQELLQA
-107 ESTQREL
+107 SGIT
-114 AGWNINTAYD
+114 TAFD
-124 LYCRGESAGDDP
+124 LYYSGKMAPDDAR
-136 HVRKLINQ
+136 VKELINQ
-144 AIECA
+144 ANECA
-149 DAIRELYHPNPQSG
+149 DAIRELYRPKPKSAH
-163 LMRDALF
+163 MRDALYL
-170 FAARYLKSSQLAE
+170 AARYYKSKQLAE
-183 SYGPAVQDARSVSE
+183 AYASAIHDARTVLE
-197 ACNLVSHNSGRLRW
+197 DCNVLSQNSGRLRW

-220 TTEAAYQR
+220 TTEAAYRR
-228 LAQFVVASSSNFLS
+228 LVQFTGTSNSNFLS

-247 AETILSMNTSTQL
+247 ADDILAVDTRAWLNSETRKIAIQVIADDT
-260 DSGLVTTAV
+260 
-269 RIISED
+269 
-275 SGEDLFTAFAKP
+275 GEDLFAADAKP

-294 AVYGAEDKMPKRTIT
+294 AVYGAEGKMPKRTIT
-309 KLIERRIRSEFQIR
+309 KLEEKCRRSKNQIR
-323 EQVNEVR
+323 KQVDKVR
-330 HADALR
+330 HADAQH

-341 SVDMLKDLVPGVRV
+341 SADMLKDLVPGVRV
-355 KCIKD
+355 KCLKD
-360 ARYTTLG
+360 AGYTTLG
-367 QIMYERGFRAEKQL
+367 KIMYGRLRRRERRPWDNYDQRWE
-381 MEGYRQSSRLSRIN
+381 LSRIN
-395 GISEGAA
+395 GISENVA

-413 DILAKSGK
+413 DMLAKSGK
-421 IKLNPDNKKPEDTAL
+421 IKLTPDNKKPEDTAL
-436 LQAVYKHF
+436 LQEVYKYF
-444 ELEKLINEAKTASE
+444 ELEDLLSEAKAALA

-482 YKDRGTVYGAYE
+482 YKDRDTVYGAYE
-494 QLIELTNGAELKRIN
+494 KLIELTNGEELKRIN
-509 GLTECRLNEP
+509 DLATRRFNEP
-519 DEKEVWRLFE
+519 DEREVWRLFE
-529 DDPIRVYGLLEK
+529 SDPIRVYGLLEK

-549 TSNGYGLPEKL
+549 TSSGYGLPEKL
-560 AQQIKTT
+560 ADQIKTT

-582 SWGVRY
+582 TWGVRY

-593 NVLLGD
+593 NALLGD

-609 IAAMVALKN
+609 IAVMTALKN
-618 RGAKKFLVVCPAS
+618 KGAKKFLVVCPAS
-631 VLENWVREVRKHSDL
+631 VIENWVREVRKHSDL

-653 SDRQLRAGTWL
+653 GEKQLQARAWL

-697 YIKNPGAKR
+697 YIKNPSAKR

-713 CKRAKRVLFM
+713 CKQAKHVLFM

-733 EMIGLVSHLNKKAAV
+733 EMVGLVSHLNKKAAS
-748 EADKNA
+748 EADKYA
-754 TRFRSAEFRDALA
+754 TRFRSTEFRDALA

-782 PDLIENSEWC
+782 PDLIENNEWC
-792 QMGPEEL
+792 LMGPEEL
-799 QMYYLTLRTRNSMR
+799 EKYYLTLRMRNAMQVR
-813 IRRLSW
+813 QLSW
-819 NVPNPNDSTKLERL
+819 NAPDPNDSSKLKRL

-858 VVRRAFGD
+858 VVRSAFGS

-891 PAGSVLVAQIESGG
+891 PAGSVLVAQIQSGG

-910 QSASVVVLCE
+910 QSASVVVLCD
-920 PQYKPSIENQGISRA
+920 PQYKPSIENQAISRA

-943 VLVYRLLCKDTVDE
+943 VLVYRLLCKDTIDE
-957 RIMSILDSKQSD
+957 RIMSILNRKQGD
-969 FNAFADKSTAAE
+969 FDAFADKSTAAE
-981 VDLQNELEVKQEQ
+981 IGMQNELEVKQEQ

-1003 KRLESLMP
+1003 ERLESLMP
-1011 SLAELDLPEE
+1011 SLADLDLPEE

>member
-1 MLAPCDRFIFLRTMA
+1 
-16 IRMDLSRDHIPRL
+16 
-29 TRLNLSTHLQESV
+29 

-72 TTFGPDSFRNAFA
+72 TIYGPDNFRNAIT

-92 NNELR
+92 NKELR
-97 QIKVADLQAP
+97 RIKIADLQTPA
-107 ESTQREL
+107 STQKKL
-114 AGWNINTAYD
+114 ADQKIKTAYD
-124 LYCRGESAGDDP
+124 LYCRGELAEDDE
-136 HVRKLINQ
+136 HVKKLVRMAN
-144 AIECA
+144 ECA
-149 DAIRELYHPNPQSG
+149 DAIRELYRPKPKITH
-163 LMRDALF
+163 MRDALF
-170 FAARYLKSSQLAE
+170 LAARHYKSVLLAE
-183 SYGPAVQDARSVSE
+183 LYESAIHDARDIPN
-197 ACNLVSHNSGRLRW
+197 ACSLVSQNSGRLRW
-211 LLLNAADKQ
+211 FLLNAADKQ
-220 TTEAAYQR
+220 ATETAYLR
-228 LAQFVVASSSNFLS
+228 LMQFTDNSNSKFIK
-242 DGRRR
+242 DGRLQANGILGMDPSIPLGPETKQR
-247 AETILSMNTSTQL
+247 AIK
-260 DSGLVTTAV
+260 VIA
-269 RIISED
+269 ED
-275 SGEDLFTAFAKP
+275 AGENLFSSDAKP

-294 AVYGAEDKMPKRTIT
+294 AIHHAEGKMSDRAIT
-309 KLIERRIRSEFQIR
+309 KLEKELRRSEFQIR
-323 EQVNEVR
+323 KQANKVR
-330 HADALR
+330 HADALC

-341 SVDMLKDLVPGVRV
+341 SVDILKDLVPGVRI

-360 ARYTTLG
+360 TGYTTLG
-367 QIMYERGFRAEKQL
+367 QIMYERRFGPEKQL
-381 MEGYRQSSRLSRIN
+381 MEDYWQRSRLSRIN
-395 GISEGAA
+395 GISENAA

-413 DILAKSGK
+413 DMLAKGGK
-421 IKLNPDNKKPEDTAL
+421 IKLTTDNKKPEDTAL
-436 LQAVYKHF
+436 LQEVYKYF
-444 ELEKLINEAKTASE
+444 ELEDLLSEAKAALA

-482 YKDRGTVYGAYE
+482 YNDRDKVYGAYE
-494 QLIELTNGAELKRIN
+494 KLNDLIN
-509 GLTECRLNEP
+509 GTELEKVNGYASHRPTEP
-519 DEKEVWRLFE
+519 DEKTVWKLFGT
-529 DDPIRVYGLLEK
+529 DPIRVYGLLEK

-560 AQQIKTT
+560 ADKIKTT

-582 SWGVRY
+582 TWGVRY

-593 NVLLGD
+593 NALLGD

-609 IAAMVALKN
+609 IAVMTALKN
-618 RGAKKFLVVCPAS
+618 KGAKKFLVVCPAS
-631 VLENWVREVRKHSDL
+631 VIENWVREVRKHSDL

-653 SDRQLRAGTWL
+653 SEKQLQAKAWL

-697 YIKNPGAKR
+697 YIKNPSAKR

-713 CKRAKRVLFM
+713 CKRAKHVLFM

-733 EMIGLVSHLNKKAAV
+733 EMVGLVSHLNKKAAN
-748 EADKNA
+748 EADKYA
-754 TRFRSAEFRDALA
+754 TRFRSTEFRDALA

-792 QMGPEEL
+792 PMGPEEL
-799 QMYYLTLRTRNSMR
+799 QKYYLTLRMRNAMQ

-819 NVPNPNDSTKLERL
+819 NVPNPDNSSKLKRL

-858 VVRRAFGD
+858 VVRSAFGS

-891 PAGSVLVAQIESGG
+891 PAGSVLVAQIQSGG

-920 PQYKPSIENQGISRA
+920 PQYKPSIENQAISRA

-943 VLVYRLLCKDTVDE
+943 VLVYRLLCKDTIDE
-957 RIMSILDSKQSD
+957 RIMSILDRKQGD

-981 VDLQNELEVKQEQ
+981 IDMQNELEVKQEQ

-1011 SLAELDLPEE
+1011 SLADLDLPEE

>member
-1 MLAPCDRFIFLRTMA
+1 
-16 IRMDLSRDHIPRL
+16 
-29 TRLNLSTHLQESV
+29 

-72 TTFGPDSFRNAFA
+72 TIYGPDNFRKAFA
-85 QAKTDTL
+85 QAKMEML
-92 NNELR
+92 SNELR

-124 LYCRGESAGDDP
+124 LYRRGESAGDDP
-136 HVRKLINQ
+136 HVKRLITQ
-144 AIECA
+144 ANECA

-170 FAARYLKSSQLAE
+170 FAARHFKSNQLAE
-183 SYGPAVQDARSVSE
+183 SYGPAIHDARSVSE
-197 ACNLVSHNSGRLRW
+197 ACNFVSKNSGRLRR

-228 LAQFVVASSSNFLS
+228 LVQFTVASNSNFLG

-247 AETILSMNTSTQL
+247 AEVILNMDTSAQL
-260 DSGLVTTAV
+260 DSELVTIAV
-269 RIISED
+269 RIIAED
-275 SGEDLFTAFAKP
+275 SGEDLFAAFAKP

-294 AVYGAEDKMPKRTIT
+294 AVYGTEDKMPKRTIT
-309 KLIERRIRSEFQIR
+309 KLIEKRIRSEFQIR
-323 EQVNEVR
+323 EQANEVR
-330 HADALR
+330 RADALCH
-336 YVSEQ
+336 VSEQ
-341 SVDMLKDLVPGVRV
+341 SVDVLKDLVPGVRV

-360 ARYTTLG
+360 AKYRTLG
-367 QIMYERGFRAEKQL
+367 QIMFERGFGAEKQL

-413 DILAKSGK
+413 DMLAKSGK
-421 IKLNPDNKKPEDTAL
+421 IKLNPDNKRPEDTAL

-444 ELEKLINEAKTASE
+444 ELEKVINEANAASE
-458 RITEEFSELQ
+458 RITTEFSKLQ

-482 YKDRGTVYGAYE
+482 YNDRDTVYGAYE
-494 QLIELTNGAELKRIN
+494 RLIELTNGEELKKIN
-509 GLTECRLNEP
+509 DLAERRFNEP
-519 DEKEVWRLFE
+519 DEREVWPLFE
-529 DDPIRVYGLLEK
+529 ADPIRVYGLLEK

-560 AQQIKTT
+560 ADQIKTT

-582 SWGVRY
+582 TWGVRY

-593 NVLLGD
+593 NALLGD

-609 IAAMVALKN
+609 IAVMTALKN
-618 RGAKKFLVVCPAS
+618 KGAKKFLVVCPAS
-631 VLENWVREVRKHSDL
+631 VIENWVREVRKHSDL

-653 SDRQLRAGTWL
+653 SEKQLQANAWL

-679 IELDPSRKL
+679 IELDSSRKL

-697 YIKNPGAKR
+697 YIKNPSAKR

-713 CKRAKRVLFM
+713 CKRAKHVLFM

-733 EMIGLVSHLNKKAAV
+733 EMVGLVSHLNKKAAS
-748 EADKNA
+748 EADKYA
-754 TRFRSAEFRDALA
+754 TRFRSPEFRDALA

-792 QMGPEEL
+792 PMGPEEL
-799 QMYYLTLRTRNSMR
+799 QKYYLTLRMRNAMQ

-819 NVPNPNDSTKLERL
+819 NAPNPSDSSKLKRL
-833 REIVADAKDENRK
+833 REIVTEAKDENRK
-846 VLVFSFFLDTID
+846 VLVFSFFLDTIS
-858 VVRRAFGD
+858 VVQDAFGS
-866 ACYGPISGSTPLNK
+866 ACYGPICGSTPLNK

-891 PAGSVLVAQIESGG
+891 PAGSVLVAQIQSGG

-920 PQYKPSIENQGISRA
+920 PQYKPSIENQAISRA

-943 VLVYRLLCKDTVDE
+943 VLVYRLLCKDTIDE
-957 RIMSILDSKQSD
+957 RIMSILDRKQGD
-969 FNAFADKSTAAE
+969 FDAFADKSTAAE
-981 VDLQNELEVKQEQ
+981 IDMQNELEVKQEQ

-1011 SLAELDLPEE
+1011 SLADLDLPEE

>member
-1 MLAPCDRFIFLRTMA
+1 
-16 IRMDLSRDHIPRL
+16 
-29 TRLNLSTHLQESV
+29 

-72 TTFGPDSFRNAFA
+72 TIYGPDNFRNAIA

-92 NNELR
+92 NKELR
-97 QIKVADLQAP
+97 RIKIADLQTPAD
-107 ESTQREL
+107 TQKKL
-114 AGWNINTAYD
+114 ADQKIKTAYD
-124 LYCRGESAGDDP
+124 LYCHGELARDDSYFKIL
-136 HVRKLINQ
+136 VRLAN
-144 AIECA
+144 ECA
-149 DAIRELYHPNPQSG
+149 QAIRELYRPNPKSAP
-163 LMRDALF
+163 MRDAFF
-170 FAARYLKSSQLAE
+170 FAARYYKSKQLAE
-183 SYGPAVQDARSVSE
+183 AYASTIHDARTVLE
-197 ACNLVSHNSGRLRW
+197 DCNVLSQNSGRLRW

-220 TTEAAYQR
+220 TTEAAYRR
-228 LAQFVVASSSNFLS
+228 LVQFTGTSNSNFLS

-247 AETILSMNTSTQL
+247 ADDILAEDKKAWLNSETRKIAIQVIADDT
-260 DSGLVTTAV
+260 
-269 RIISED
+269 
-275 SGEDLFTAFAKP
+275 GEDLFAADAKP
-287 NRDEIEA
+287 NREEIEA
-294 AVYGAEDKMPKRTIT
+294 AVYGAEDKMPERAIT
-309 KLIERRIRSEFQIR
+309 KLEEKCRRSKNQIR
-323 EQVNEVR
+323 KQVNKVR
-330 HADALR
+330 HADALC

-341 SVDMLKDLVPGVRV
+341 SVDMLKNLVPGVRV
-355 KCIKD
+355 KCLKD
-360 ARYTTLG
+360 AGYTTLG
-367 QIMYERGFRAEKQL
+367 KIMYGRLRRRERRPWDNYDQRWE
-381 MEGYRQSSRLSRIN
+381 LSRIN
-395 GISEGAA
+395 GISENAA

-413 DILAKSGK
+413 DMLAKSGK
-421 IKLNPDNKKPEDTAL
+421 IKLTPDNKKPEDTAL
-436 LQAVYKHF
+436 LQEVYKYF
-444 ELEKLINEAKTASE
+444 ELEDQLSEAKAALA

-482 YKDRGTVYGAYE
+482 YKDRDTVYGAYE
-494 QLIELTNGAELKRIN
+494 KLIELTNGEELKRIN
-509 GLTECRLNEP
+509 DLATRRFNEP
-519 DEKEVWRLFE
+519 DEREVWRLFE
-529 DDPIRVYGLLEK
+529 SDPIRVYGLLEK

-560 AQQIKTT
+560 ADQIKTT

-582 SWGVRY
+582 TWGVRY

-593 NVLLGD
+593 NALLGD

-609 IAAMVALKN
+609 IAVMTALKN
-618 RGAKKFLVVCPAS
+618 KGAKKFLVVCPAS
-631 VLENWVREVRKHSDL
+631 VIENWVREVRKHSDL

-653 SDRQLRAGTWL
+653 GEKQLQARAWL

-679 IELDPSRKL
+679 IELDPSGKL

-697 YIKNPGAKR
+697 YIKNPSAKR

-891 PAGSVLVAQIESGG
+891 PAGSVLVAQIQSGG

-920 PQYKPSIENQGISRA
+920 PQYKPSIENQAISRA

-981 VDLQNELEVKQEQ
+981 VDMQNELEVKQEQ

-1011 SLAELDLPEE
+1011 SLADLDLP

>member
-1 MLAPCDRFIFLRTMA
+1 
-16 IRMDLSRDHIPRL
+16 
-29 TRLNLSTHLQESV
+29 

-48 PSEAKAVVAKAQEL
+48 PSEAKAIVSKAQEL

-72 TTFGPDSFRNAFA
+72 TIYGPDNFRNAIA
-85 QAKTDTL
+85 QAKRETL
-92 NNELR
+92 YEELR
-97 QIKVADLQAP
+97 MIKVGSFHPSMSTAELLQAHGI
-107 ESTQREL
+107 T
-114 AGWNINTAYD
+114 TAFD
-124 LYCRGESAGDDP
+124 LHYSGKMAPDDAQ
-136 HVRKLINQ
+136 VKKLIDQ
-144 AIECA
+144 AYKCA
-149 DAIRELYHPNPQSG
+149 DAIRELYRPSPKSDH
-163 LMRDALF
+163 MRDALF
-170 FAARYLKSSQLAE
+170 LAARYYKSALLAE
-183 SYGPAVQDARSVSE
+183 LYESAIHDARDVSD
-197 ACNLVSHNSGRLRW
+197 ACSLVSQNCGRLRW

-220 TTEAAYQR
+220 ATEAAYRR
-228 LAQFVVASSSNFLS
+228 LVQFTVNSNSKFIK
-242 DGRRR
+242 DGRLQANGILGMDPSIPLGPETKQR
-247 AETILSMNTSTQL
+247 AIK
-260 DSGLVTTAV
+260 VIA
-269 RIISED
+269 ED
-275 SGEDLFTAFAKP
+275 SGEDLFAAFAKP
-287 NRDEIEA
+287 NREEIEA

-323 EQVNEVR
+323 EQANEVR
-330 HADALR
+330 HADALH

-341 SVDMLKDLVPGVRV
+341 PVDMLKDLVPGVRV
-355 KCIKD
+355 KCLKD
-360 ARYTTLG
+360 AGYTTLDK
-367 QIMYERGFRAEKQL
+367 IMYGRLRRVERQPWDNYDQRWE
-381 MEGYRQSSRLSRIN
+381 LSRVN
-395 GISEGAA
+395 GISENAA
-402 DRIVEAIEQQV
+402 DRIVEAIDQQV
-413 DILAKSGK
+413 AMLAKSGK
-421 IKLNPDNKKPEDTAL
+421 IKLNPDNKRSEDTAL

-444 ELEKLINEAKTASE
+444 ELEKVINEAKAASE

-482 YKDRGTVYGAYE
+482 YKDRDTVYSAYE
-494 QLIELTNGAELKRIN
+494 KLVEFTNSDELKRIN
-509 GLTECRLNEP
+509 GLATLRFNEL
-519 DEKEVWRLFE
+519 DEREVWRLFE
-529 DDPIRVYGLLEK
+529 SDPIRVYGLLEK

-560 AQQIKTT
+560 AGQIKTT

-582 SWGVRY
+582 TWGVRY
-588 ILHQG
+588 ILHQN

-609 IAAMVALKN
+609 IAAMTALKN
-618 RGAKKFLVVCPAS
+618 KGAKKFLVVCPAS
-631 VLENWVREVRKHSDL
+631 VLENRVREVRKHSDL
-646 TCIKIHG
+646 TCVKIHG
-653 SDRQLRAGTWL
+653 GEKQLQARTWL

-697 YIKNPGAKR
+697 YIKNPSAKR

-713 CKRAKRVLFM
+713 CKQAKRVLFM

-733 EMIGLVSHLNKKAAV
+733 EMIGLVSHLNKKAAR
-748 EADKNA
+748 EAGKYA
-754 TRFRSAEFRDALA
+754 SRFSSAEFRDALA

-792 QMGPEEL
+792 QMGSSEL
-799 QMYYLTLRTRNSMR
+799 QQYYLTLRMRNPMQ

-819 NVPNPNDSTKLERL
+819 NAPNPSDSSKLKRL

-858 VVRRAFGD
+858 VVRSAFGS

-891 PAGSVLVAQIESGG
+891 PAGSVLVAQIQSGG

-910 QSASVVVLCE
+910 QPASVVVLCE
-920 PQYKPSIENQGISRA
+920 PQYKPSIENQAISRA

-943 VLVYRLLCKDTVDE
+943 VLVYRLLCKDTIDE
-957 RIMSILDSKQSD
+957 RIMSILGRKKGD
-969 FNAFADKSTAAE
+969 FDAFADKSTAAE
-981 VDLQNELEVKQEQ
+981 IDMQNELEVKQEQ

-1011 SLAELDLPEE
+1011 SLADLELPEGVNPSPM